1 MVGGNVKMLNTKE
14 KLDKLFGLMFDKGKI
29 GKEPPTPTKEDLERK
44 FKIDFGPDGN
54 PKFEEAEEED

>member
-1 MVGGNVKMLNTKE
+1 MLNTKE